1 MRAIS
6 VETIARGR
14 YRVEDTLGH
23 GGMAVV
29 YVAEDAE
36 LARRVAVK
44 VLAEQFA
51 TDDEF
56 RRRFVREA
64 RLAARLSHPNV
75 VHVYD
80 AGEDDG
86 RPFIV
91 MELVPGETVA
101 DLLAR
106 RRKLPAEE
114 AAELARQAALGLQ
127 HAHQAGLVHRDVKP
141 QNLLLR
147 EDGVL
152 KIADFGIARAAEST
166 RLTKHGTVLGTAAYL
181 APEQALGGEA
191 GPEADVY
198 SLGAVLYELLTGRP
212 PHAFASLADL
222 AEHHR
227 EGAIVPV
234 RDLEPSVPPAL
245 EALVMRCLAREAR
258 FRPQSAGDVAAALS
272 ATREDNA
279 VTVATAPLPRR
290 ILPSV
295 SGRKTWMWIVLA
307 VAFAVVALV
316 LGLVGLG
323 GSGKTS
329 SKPPAV
335 PRVRPIAQGA
345 TPADEAR
352 NLSRWLRS
360 YARR

>member
-1 MRAIS
+1 LS

-14 YRVEDTLGH
+14 YRIEDTLGH

-36 LARRVAVK
+36 LGRRVAVK

-51 TDDEF
+51 DDEEF

-80 AGEDDG
+80 AGEDETG
-86 RPFIV
+86 PFIV
-91 MELVPGETVA
+91 MELVRGETVA

-106 RRKLPAEE
+106 RRTLPAPE
-114 AAELARQAALGLQ
+114 AAVLARQAALGLQ
-127 HAHQAGLVHRDVKP
+127 HAHEAGLVHRDVKP

-166 RLTKHGTVLGTAAYL
+166 RLTKLGTVLGTAAYL
-181 APEQALGGEA
+181 APEQALGGEV
-191 GPEADVY
+191 GPGADIY

-212 PHAFASLADL
+212 PQEFASLADL

-227 EGAIVPV
+227 EGTVVPV
-234 RDLEPSVPPAL
+234 RDLEPSVSPSL
-245 EALVMRCLAREAR
+245 EALVMRCLARDAR
-258 FRPQSAGDVAAALS
+258 FRPESAGEVAAALAAEQRDRVTA
-272 ATREDNA
+272 ATM
-279 VTVATAPLPRR
+279 PLPSRSSR
-290 ILPSV
+290 SA
-295 SGRKTWMWIVLA
+295 GRKTWTWIALA
-307 VAFAVVALV
+307 VALAVAALV
-316 LGLVGLG
+316 LGLAALG
-323 GSGKTS
+323 GKGKHS
-329 SKPPAV
+329 RV
-335 PRVRPIAQGA
+335 PTTVARVRPIVQGA
-345 TPADEAR
+345 TAADEAR

>member
-1 MRAIS
+1 LS
-6 VETIARGR
+6 VDTIARGR
-14 YRVEDTLGH
+14 YRIEDTLGH

-36 LARRVAVK
+36 LGRPVAVK

-51 TDDEF
+51 ADDEF

-80 AGEDDG
+80 AGEEDG

-106 RRKLPAEE
+106 RHRLPAQE
-114 AAELARQAALGLQ
+114 AAALMRQAALGLQ
-127 HAHQAGLVHRDVKP
+127 HAHEAGLVHRDVKP

-147 EDGVL
+147 EDGVI

-166 RLTKHGTVLGTAAYL
+166 RLTQFGTVLGTAAYL

-191 GPEADVY
+191 GPEADIY

-212 PHAFASLADL
+212 PHEFASLADL

-227 EGAIVPV
+227 AGAIVPV
-234 RDLEPSVPPAL
+234 RDLEPSVPSSL

-258 FRPQSAGDVAAALS
+258 FRPQSAGEVAAALEAKKDRGVTA
-272 ATREDNA
+272 ATMR
-279 VTVATAPLPRR
+279 LPRR
-290 ILPSV
+290 MSRP
-295 SGRKTWMWIVLA
+295 KTWLWIAVA

-323 GSGKTS
+323 GSGKPS
-329 SKPPAV
+329 PNPPTVAQ
-335 PRVRPIAQGA
+335 VRPIGPGTTAA
-345 TPADEAR
+345 EEAR

>member
-1 MRAIS
+1 LS
-6 VETIARGR
+6 VQTIKSGR
-14 YRVEDTLGH
+14 YRIEDTLGH

-36 LARRVAVK
+36 LGRRVAVK

-51 TDDEF
+51 ADDEF

-86 RPFIV
+86 HPFII

-101 DLLAR
+101 DLLKR
-106 RRKLPAEE
+106 RRKLPAHE
-114 AAELARQAALGLQ
+114 AATLIRQGALGLQ
-127 HAHQAGLVHRDVKP
+127 HAHEAGLVHRDVKP

-166 RLTKHGTVLGTAAYL
+166 RLTQLGTVLGTAAYL
-181 APEQALGGEA
+181 APEQALGGEV
-191 GPEADVY
+191 GPEADIY
-198 SLGAVLYELLTGRP
+198 SLGAVLYEVLTGRP
-212 PHAFASLADL
+212 PHEFESLADL

-227 EGAIVPV
+227 EGAVVPV
-234 RDLEPSVPPAL
+234 RDLEPSVPPSL

-258 FRPQSAGDVAAALS
+258 FRPQSAGEVAAALADDEDNGVTA
-272 ATREDNA
+272 ATRQF
-279 VTVATAPLPRR
+279 PRR
-290 ILPSV
+290 ISRSV
-295 SGRKTWMWIVLA
+295 GGRKTWMWIALA
-307 VAFAVVALV
+307 VAVAVVALV

-323 GSGKTS
+323 GSGK
-329 SKPPAV
+329 PA
-335 PRVRPIAQGA
+335 PKTPTAARVQPIGQGA
-345 TPADEAR
+345 TAAEEAR

-360 YARR
+360 YSRK